1 MRNLIREVSVDSIP
15 NGSATRLVFEARVTG
30 AKPVLAKADQYGGGS
45 GGRLELTLTLDQP
58 KAPAPP
64 RAPTPDYRFRDP
76 HGDGMCAKPA
86 DIPRKKGESDE
97 EYEAREAVV
106 KRRQEQLEWGNA
118 TTAFGH
124 AYNRYMDQKVAH
136 AAALLAHRERTMSYA
151 QLVGIASV
159 FGNMAMKVELTPL
172 EQDLLPGF
180 SVGLLPEPAGGE

>member
-1 MRNLIREVSVDSIP
+1 MDSIP

-58 KAPAPP
+58 KAPMAP

-76 HGDGMCAKPA
+76 SSDGMCAKPA

-97 EYEAREAVV
+97 DYEARDNVV
-106 KRRQEQLEWGNA
+106 KRRAEQLDWGNEM
-118 TTAFGH
+118 TAFGH
-124 AYNRYMDQKVAH
+124 KLNRYKEQQAAH

-159 FGNMAMKVELTPL
+159 FGNMAMRVELTPL

-180 SVGLLPEPAGGE
+180 SVGLLPEPAGLE